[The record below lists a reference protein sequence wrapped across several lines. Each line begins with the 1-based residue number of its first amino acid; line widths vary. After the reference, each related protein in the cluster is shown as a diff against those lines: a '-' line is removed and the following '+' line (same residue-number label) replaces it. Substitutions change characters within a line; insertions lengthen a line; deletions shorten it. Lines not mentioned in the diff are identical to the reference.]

1 MVEPLIYFLS
11 CILGIL
17 LSSLFPHKLKPVFWG
32 FWGLVFL
39 SVLVPASAL
48 FLIFV
53 CLQALGLC
61 YSLRTRARSDSWRK
75 YGPYLLLLNL
85 FWVDFHALVL
95 GHFVETVGISF
106 AVIRIFMTCKQ
117 LLSSRKDLKREF
129 FKWITISGFYMP
141 ALMVGPVFSG
151 LDLRKQQD
159 AGPDHI
165 KESTSFLYRHM
176 VLGLSLSIVFAYVFN
191 RMALYAEFGL
201 GDAWWTLQPIFLF
214 LTLFAAFWGQS
225 LIAEMTSKI
234 SDYNIPQNF
243 DAPWKAVGIK
253 EFWQRWHISMSNFVM
268 QYIFLPLS
276 INKVNPKLA
285 TIAAFVFMGLWHNI
299 SVGYFIWGVSHG
311 VLMAYWPRRPE
322 VVTKWRINLERLATL
337 VIVIAL
343 SYIANY
349 AFAADPAL

>member
-1 MVEPLIYFLS
+1 
-11 CILGIL
+11 
-17 LSSLFPHKLKPVFWG
+17 
-32 FWGLVFL
+32 
-39 SVLVPASAL
+39 
-48 FLIFV
+48 
-53 CLQALGLC
+53 
-61 YSLRTRARSDSWRK
+61 
-75 YGPYLLLLNL
+75 
-85 FWVDFHALVL
+85 
-95 GHFVETVGISF
+95 
-106 AVIRIFMTCKQ
+106 
-117 LLSSRKDLKREF
+117 
-129 FKWITISGFYMP
+129 
-141 ALMVGPVFSG
+141 
-151 LDLRKQQD
+151 
-159 AGPDHI
+159 
-165 KESTSFLYRHM
+165 
-176 VLGLSLSIVFAYVFN
+176 
-191 RMALYAEFGL
+191 
-201 GDAWWTLQPIFLF
+201 
-214 LTLFAAFWGQS
+214 
-225 LIAEMTSKI
+225 MTSKI

-311 VLMAYWPRRPE
+311 VLMAYWPGRPE